1 MGLLNSF
8 FGVKPQ
14 SSSFSSAQDH
24 SFDSARYH
32 SSLDYNQSQLQQQMA
47 QYQMEAYAHQQQ
59 MAAAYNFSRSSY
71 PNTKLGDALRYV
83 ERPVDQIKTCL
94 TEEEIAW
101 ALLEGF
107 QQLSGD
113 YYVKYQ
119 TEATNV

>member
-1 MGLLNSF
+1 MGLLNSL
-8 FGVKPQ
+8 FGTG
-14 SSSFSSAQDH
+14 QDH

-32 SSLDYNQSQLQQQMA
+32 SSQQSLDYNQSQLQQQMA
-47 QYQMEAYAHQQQ
+47 HYQMEAYAYQQQ

-83 ERPVDQIKTCL
+83 DKPVDQIKTCL

-101 ALLEGF
+101 AILEGF
-107 QQLSGD
+107 QQLQGD

-119 TEATNV
+119 RGETNA